1 MIQIINY
8 HKELKLG
15 SDETKAKDRDLRI
28 LSLGAGVQSSVL
40 LLKILQEEI
49 EPVDYA
55 IFADTGNEP
64 EKVYKWLH
72 YLEDLVADKIE
83 IIRVKNN
90 DNNGDIVEDILSE
103 SGRFAS
109 IPIYT
114 KNPDGSEGMTRRTCT
129 FEYKIKPI
137 QRKVREILG
146 VNNLRGKHIEMVMGI
161 SFDEIQRVTAPST
174 KWQVNCYPFVEEKIT
189 RHQCHEW
196 MINNGYKE
204 APRSACIICPYHSNK
219 EWDKMKRNNPNEF
232 KIAVAF
238 DEELRKSN
246 TSQFVNKLDGEIYL
260 HRSLIPLKDI
270 NFKQHENPQYSLF
283 DDECSG
289 MCGV

>member
-1 MIQIINY
+1 M
-8 HKELKLG
+8 KFREL
-15 SDETKAKDRDLRI
+15 
-28 LSLGAGVQSSVL
+28 QFHL
-40 LLKILQEEI
+40 L
-49 EPVDYA
+49 
-55 IFADTGNEP
+55 
-64 EKVYKWLH
+64 
-72 YLEDLVADKIE
+72 
-83 IIRVKNN
+83 
-90 DNNGDIVEDILSE
+90 NG
-103 SGRFAS
+103 
-109 IPIYT
+109 
-114 KNPDGSEGMTRRTCT
+114 
-129 FEYKIKPI
+129 
-137 QRKVREILG
+137 
-146 VNNLRGKHIEMVMGI
+146 
-161 SFDEIQRVTAPST
+161 
-174 KWQVNCYPFVEEKIT
+174 IT

-270 NFKQHENPQYSLF
+270 NFRQYENPQYSLF